1 MSCSDGKQNGNEVGT
16 DCGGP
21 NCPETCEKKSVE
33 AAVHAPLCAVTRKLL
48 RYLHVCVLWCGG
60 GGADTVTGW
69 LLYVYVFH
77 SLANLPVRVNC
88 FLEASER
95 TLSSIV
101 LAYCCTRLRQ
111 RLCWSIPP
119 CVCARACC
127 CHCR

>member
-1 MSCSDGKQNGNEVGT
+1 MGSRGVLSRASAVLRTLLSHSGT
-16 DCGGP
+16 
-21 NCPETCEKKSVE
+21 
-33 AAVHAPLCAVTRKLL
+33 AL
-48 RYLHVCVLWCGG
+48 VL
-60 GGADTVTGW
+60 AW